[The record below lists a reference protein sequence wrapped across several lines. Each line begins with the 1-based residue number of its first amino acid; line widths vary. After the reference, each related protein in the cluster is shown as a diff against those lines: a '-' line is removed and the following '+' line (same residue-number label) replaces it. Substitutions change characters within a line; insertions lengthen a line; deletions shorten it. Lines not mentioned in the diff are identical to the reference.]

1 MTSLPSVFKMR
12 RVSLALLGLSM
23 GLASASAVHAGG
35 TIKIDDTKWIS
46 VGAGLRT
53 SFNSVEDAAPNADD
67 RSKDFELDS
76 IRLYINGQA
85 HKNIKFT
92 FNTERQGDS
101 TVRVL
106 DGIARFEFS
115 DLVNVWMG
123 RFLPPSDRS
132 NLSGP
137 YYLATWDFPFVQNY
151 PAIFAGRDD
160 GVALWGQTGGGKFKY
175 QVGAFEGRTGGS
187 NQSDNLLYAGRLTFN
202 FWDPEPGYY
211 NDSTYYGAKEVLA
224 VGVVGMLQKDGAGT
238 ALTRGDFT
246 GWSVDALMEKKLGGN
261 VLSIEGAYY
270 DYDLDNVVDAS
281 LVQGDGFFGQVS
293 FLFGEKVGMG
303 KLQPHV
309 RYQKF
314 DAEGAPS
321 HKRYDLGLNYIID
334 GHNARVSFIYA
345 NDDRGGTAKD
355 ANIFRIG
362 MQLQI

>member
-1 MTSLPSVFKMR
+1 MHALPIVFRKR
-12 RVSLALLGLSM
+12 RVALATFGLFM
-23 GLASASAVHAGG
+23 GLAAASAAQAGG
-35 TIKIDDTKWIS
+35 TIKIDDTRWIS
-46 VGAGLRT
+46 IGAGLRT
-53 SFNSVEDAAPNADD
+53 SFNSVEDGAASGND

-76 IRLYINGQA
+76 IRLYVNGQA

-115 DLVNVWMG
+115 DLVNVWAG

-160 GVALWGQTGGGKFKY
+160 GAALWGQTGGGKFKY

-187 NQSDNLLYAGRLTFN
+187 NRSDSLLYAARATVN

-224 VGVVGMLQKDGAGT
+224 VGLVLMSQSNGAGT
-238 ALTRGDFT
+238 AAKPGDFT
-246 GWSVDALMEKKLGGN
+246 GWNLDVLMEKKLGAD
-261 VLSIEGAYY
+261 VLSLEGAYY
-270 DYDLDNVVDAS
+270 KYDLDGVPDAS

-293 FLFGEKVGMG
+293 YLFGGKVGMG
-303 KLQPHV
+303 KLQPQV
-309 RYQKF
+309 RYQKL
-314 DAEGAPS
+314 DVDGAAS
-321 HKRYDLGLNYIID
+321 HKRYDIGLNYIID
-334 GHNARVSFIYA
+334 GHNARVSVIYA
-345 NDDRGGTAKD
+345 NDDRGGLTKD
-355 ANIFRIG
+355 SNIIRVG